1 MNYIGNL
8 RNQTFFSRSKFFAD
22 FDKIYYKLL
31 KYLIYISFSFLK
43 DMITFVI
50 FYKNYTG
57 NLRNQTFFTRSK
69 IFADFEKNFMR
80 Y

>member
-1 MNYIGNL
+1 MRLKIFTG
-8 RNQTFFSRSKFFAD
+8 

-31 KYLIYISFSFLK
+31 KYFIYISFSFLK

-69 IFADFEKNFMR
+69 IFTGFEKKFMR